1 LHLVSNEVPEV
12 PVVSPV
18 SGSVFEKRLIEK
30 YLRENGNLDPVNGEP
45 LVPESLIDIKSKYRE
60 LGI

>member
-1 LHLVSNEVPEV
+1 M